1 MSIIWVGTSEMGSR
15 QLPFQTVRDIT
26 RSRTPKKKT
35 PPPAVTLPPLCP
47 KLPPLP
53 SVFVSRPLFSR
64 IAFLPSPPSSS
75 AGDPPHHIAQ
85 VGPRRS
91 IEDTKWKV
99 PHLMPAL
106 TDSSQLRHPAGLFS
120 LSEKEKDELSKITA
134 RKEKNQRAVEKCGKA
149 TKPNK
154 HPLTG
159 HEVFQMFTQKEYQAE
174 LKIYYLKEADEESHR
189 PYDLEVVQFDEAGSE
204 HYVFSPL
211 SVLHATETG
220 YGGVVSLADWNIESV
235 LWTSLKEIPF
245 FRDYRLKKTFTWW
258 NINIREMVFQRR
270 CEALQDQLLVA
281 VPQFRS
287 SLHLI
292 AGLTE
297 ALNEAHWLP
306 HDESQTYTLMEFK
319 NVLTTRS
326 QEGLHV
332 LETLSQHRTAI
343 LNAVKEN
350 CVKSH
355 QELQLHLKYAK
366 KLNKCYEPIYLHLA
380 HKQDLE
386 KELARAETAL
396 QKLGIF
402 GSLVDRMIVQS
413 LVTVIRQDVR
423 FFLSNFLK
431 RDKSPLCSLF
441 YTELC
446 FDASSQLTVAPPLR
460 LFQEAVSEAL
470 LTVVDSIV
478 QMCDTC
484 GFFLEISS
492 SVDTD
497 DESSDSDQDSS
508 PDLGCIKPPSIT
520 GDKQIRG
527 GRRRRRKFCCL
538 QLLMDQ
544 PALGLV
550 PPNQTQSMVL
560 GNAVHGCFHP
570 LTKAQLESQIRISD
584 LSEVVERE
592 SMTIMK
598 EAELEILQLCES
610 STFLVDSHSFI
621 RQCTGAFLES
631 MKGQPALQYEEHI
644 LNIRRWTQQINL
656 VPSTISTSNQVFII
670 YCAHLT
676 ETLGRHLRDIEQ
688 EILRQLVEQIKL
700 RSENLVSDLEKNTAE
715 LKTEPIHL
723 DDFSEYSLMV
733 TESWRMHSDTQKQL
747 VYIHSLQETV
757 GRTHRQMTEEER
769 TLEEKMLGLWD
780 CFTPVLEKA
789 ERIVW
794 HRLPTVANALDTMVP
809 FLVSDLKSTVSKATC
824 GPSLDPT
831 QSVKETASKLKNM
844 WTHMLNLNEK
854 LEELNRIGRNL
865 HEPTVDLT
873 SLTPD
878 IQKIT
883 ACKDLWE
890 LKAAYTAWTE
900 EWKLL
905 NLSEV
910 VVLQGQEKI
919 AKWKEQTLSI
929 ASIIPTHDAVLQ
941 DTLGNLENLSFQLSV
956 VAQLQSPT
964 LKHRHW
970 SAISKGMGTLYVQE
984 KTVTVADLMS
994 EKLQDHQEVISK
1006 ICRDAQAERDMEETF
1021 KELQRGWKAKL
1032 FQLERF
1038 THCVL
1043 QRCRPQRILKAAGI
1057 PTEGF
1062 ASRLQ
1067 AASRCSCAE
1076 ITFTII
1082 GLEIHFAEIENDLLA
1097 LSIMLKS
1104 PHSLDFRQQLEEWVQ
1119 SLQDLENLLDLFER
1133 FQQIWTFLMLNEKFL
1148 RVQRVDLLEKF
1159 KPVDETFK
1167 QIMRGTTGC
1176 PEVLRFVH
1184 STNTNGK
1191 FHGKSLCRILIGG
1204 LSTMESISNQMGDFL
1219 DAIRKKFPRLWFLS
1233 DREVTQLLSF
1243 HPVPSKLLPYVRKC
1257 FRGIHSLELQSETP
1271 SDTRDGKPDGV
1282 SSGIHRQIKVLGVFS
1297 SLQEHI
1303 SFLSA
1308 LESNPNALD
1317 WFCQFE
1323 KQLQLT
1329 MMELIKQCNV
1339 AQYQLQQACTDL
1351 ACDEK
1356 SLLQYEHGRQNIECV
1371 LALFTEF
1378 PLQCLLVAEEA
1389 VWSSFVLKAL
1399 RESSPVKLRHIKAY
1413 NSAKLRN
1420 LCRFIRDRYTG
1431 ADRESLVSRY
1441 MMVCLGASV
1450 QLTMNH
1456 AQQLTQLMEVRC
1468 DPESSYEWLTAMK
1481 YHINSEDQSLKCARE
1496 PACYVDVFGHRLQY
1510 GYEYFGPE
1518 DLVMVQTPSTDRAI
1532 LGILLALTSYRCGFV
1547 SGPCMSGKKN
1557 TVLQFGK
1564 ALARQVVTVQCYPSM
1579 RLDVVQQMLFGALLT
1594 GAWLLFDSVDLLTQ
1608 GVLSS
1613 LGQHLLD
1620 IHQCFNGFTE
1630 NGNQRVRNKRKDQT
1644 SDKVGGFTKTV
1655 QECRMIL
1662 AGKDISANLDYGCV
1676 VISSTRYTF
1685 ELPESLRFAMRPVAL
1700 THPSYRIIAEVT
1712 LTSIGFSD
1720 AMPLSQRLVSL
1731 INLAQDCH
1739 CLPHFITDNQSCFLV
1754 VLQKII
1760 SASEI
1765 HLNQIVR
1772 QQKMSDEARGAAA
1785 ENTDPVSSEN
1795 VSATDS
1801 EAESEEFEKRPTL
1814 HSSRL
1819 LIMQSLMEERALVEG
1834 IISVLLPSLYDH
1846 KKALRFYTIFKD
1858 AFPTALEFPLFQQ
1871 YFEEEK
1877 NIKLKEAITEELQWK
1892 QLHPDKETIS
1902 NALTLYQTMES
1913 SQAVLLIGPSGSGKT
1928 TCHSALAGALNSLAA
1943 KAMEFE
1949 NDSVTRGDAHEG
1961 DPQIWNSVDT
1971 VVLFPNAMSHEE
1983 LFGSF
1988 CEKRGWQDGA
1998 ITKVVRDS
2006 GQWEH
2011 TRSKLFNNKRRRDQ
2025 TPTAKW
2031 LVMDGE
2037 PVGQPGWLDY
2047 LTTLCSPEDP
2057 FLLLSSGEKL
2067 VSTQSS
2073 LKLLMEIT
2081 DLSDATP
2088 SAVTRCSFIHFT
2100 GSDLWK
2106 AVWKKEMDVLHSE
2119 YKLDQGTLKM
2129 WNRLA
2134 EDLFSSTLGQM
2145 ALTSAVQRE
2154 GHSLNSS
2161 AYGLQEITSFGRIL
2175 TALLQNL
2182 RIQVEKAEATL
2193 EDKADSTLHG
2203 ASTSDIGA
2211 QSQLTRNLFLL
2222 AYIWGFGGH
2231 LHPRKWPHLDLIV
2244 RKVLFSCRYNIMVPD
2259 DENVFEH
2266 FFNLYGKMCPK
2277 KTLLTNNITPKFGKY
2292 TFLLSL
2298 MLEANQPVLLAGDPS
2313 SGKTSLCQSLL
2324 SFDKPSISLTTSPS
2338 LSSRDLRTILRN
2350 ISCPKYC
2357 KDSVGSATK
2366 EQRLLLFVDDL
2377 HEAPCDVF
2385 GKTSSALESLRQS
2398 ISKGQILTLDT
2409 YHFKPL
2415 CSGLIGYMA
2424 TCCASGSGHYHP
2436 NGISSRL
2443 SRLFSIFVLP
2453 SPSTD
2458 IILSVHS
2465 PRLQAW
2471 LKGMPLQQSG
2481 ENMACCVVTATK
2493 TLYHAV
2499 CDQFQPSEQRP
2510 FFMFS
2515 HHDLQKVFQGM
2526 YLWRPSIQNTKNKVV
2541 ALPGFPPDLPE
2552 TEASVLKVAHLWMH
2566 ECMRTFH
2573 DRCSEEEG
2581 KTLVSLIA
2589 KVAATEFV
2597 IRSDTARACEEIHQ
2611 SPETLSLSLEPEPA
2625 AQSDLKED
2633 ETLPEPFLLP
2643 ENHSSEVENL
2653 TAHPPQLQIFQHFEE
2668 TVTGLVYGPELSETW
2683 SPIDPQHG
2691 SKWSFCYK
2699 EQDLDG
2705 VLRTLPAI
2713 LDRIRDDKGP
2723 DVDNNYITSR
2733 YMLHR
2738 QRVSQ
2743 LLHILRALLTPKG
2756 HGVLIGADKGTGRKT
2771 AVRLAADLTGY
2782 PLMELHSG
2790 NESKLHE
2797 ILKEAGNQS
2806 RVDGVHVIILVHEDI
2821 SQAVRDE
2828 LLAAMERRTFPAL
2841 YTEEELKNL
2850 VSSVMDLTRSRQY
2863 LMDSWMLEKYLSK
2876 VHKNVHVF
2884 LMMSSTSDG
2893 TIVTHRQMT
2902 KTLSLSCCVELYQP
2916 WCIQSLAR
2924 VAAQFLKTSPHKKE
2938 IHGSLTGLSVA
2949 MAGVHQSARRYASV
2963 LLKAQP
2969 FNPMTYMEFISHFG
2983 YLCKHLLKQ
2992 RKRLATRVAYVLA
3005 HVDILNAATLRNK
3018 VLLEIRRKKV
3028 ADAQQRE
3035 TDLIKAID
3043 DQTTLFDEVN
3053 FECAEV
3059 KNKQLDVEEQFNKA
3073 QHQLMPVFLSCKNL
3087 LDCLDFSDLEE
3098 VRCYRDPPVGV
3109 VTVMDAICLLFNH
3122 PTGWESARL
3131 LLRRP
3136 NFFQELEFFD
3146 RFTLTQ
3152 AQLWQLRQI
3161 ITNPDFV
3168 PESVRDVSKACE
3180 SLCRW
3185 VTALYGYYSL
3195 RHQLLVRRQLEE
3207 QDREVR
3213 AQLHQAK
3220 RHKEEEFHH
3229 LADLKRH
3236 LLLVQKLQKKLL
3248 PKLHQSEK
3256 MDREFTATAE
3266 QLEENFQDWRAAA
3279 KEAELQKH
3287 NLSGDALVLAAVVA
3301 YLGPF
3306 PSDVRTE
3313 LLTKWRNLCE
3323 TGSINLNPEDPR
3335 TSLFPQSNPAP
3346 PSPPRGFPIP
3356 VFESSQLA
3364 LGRALGLSDLQIQN
3378 TVSSRVVVQLLLWG
3392 YRNTQCQRWP
3402 LLVDTQQHQERSS
3415 QSWFLTGDDMDPDTD
3430 CEMVICGDDP
3440 ELLEKLD
3447 QAAEQGFRVLLTG
3460 VEHVTPSSQL
3470 LDRLA
3475 PPAGCCPP
3483 GMKQQAQ
3490 PPHPDFRLFLST
3502 NLPVRMLS
3510 REIHPSILALVH
3522 VVDLSL
3528 SSAEMEE
3535 LMLTLLL
3542 RSECEGLLIQHRRL
3556 QNEKQLLQEKL
3567 VREEDALMNHLLQ
3580 SKASRPPPPD
3590 FLTSAAVFQ
3599 EAMKTLRAEIQ
3610 QLSEELEHHEALV
3623 NPPRQL
3629 VRMAASLYQALQEV
3643 SRLSPAYYFS
3653 LRDFIEVMQ
3662 DIFIEKG
3669 RPLVPFA
3676 IGKEPTGL
3684 KPEITNKMV
3693 SRLLLHYR
3701 PLLFKSH
3708 FSVLK
3713 LLVSVA
3719 LLQHNQLCSE
3729 GERAAFLTGLQDI
3742 GHQPCLP
3749 AQTLPQTTTPLPSW
3763 TPPQT
3768 HPELLSLDRV
3778 PAFTGLLSSLSTH
3791 PTQWQE
3797 YLRLPASTVV
3807 GAVPCLSHSHLS
3819 LVQRALLW
3827 KTLNPNR
3834 LEGLADMICASQLCL
3849 PVQTVR
3855 SETPHTGNPGSLS
3868 RYLLR
3873 HEGAITLTLPSPGGD
3888 DRTSTRPLHLINTL
3902 AECVG
3907 ETGVKVISLGALC
3920 GRDVLLSA
3928 LDKAVDD
3935 GHWLV
3940 FSDCHLLERWD
3951 GEVVARLGQ
3960 LISSFKEAR
3969 GPTHPG
3975 VRLWFVTQEC
3985 KSHHIPVTV
3994 RMRCLPLVCDAPWD
4008 LKEELSRSLHQVVC
4022 IARTRSPSGGRA
4034 NNMELLLRCAV
4045 FHSVLLQRQTCQ
4057 YLGQGRIYNWDQGD
4071 LLALVEAHN
4080 CISRLCPVQTK
4091 ALQYLAGDLVHGGHA
4106 LDSADL
4112 ELVENTAKA
4121 CLSRMSPLWG
4131 RGPHVLS
4138 DIIRNPGQFG
4148 LTGLLQILDQGL
4160 QDAADITDPAVLG
4173 FDVVVAAEMI
4183 KINSHHLNLLLQ
4195 ASQNP
4200 LGTARSSR
4208 GALTLPTSSQ
4218 ARDRLLA
4225 LKSYLT
4231 HRREGRG
4238 REAVSHGSLSDFL
4251 RAEWEELVDTV
4262 SSLLSQLQQSVQ
4274 HGTPTFLSL
4283 AALSRLERRAE
4294 LLSAYVERRDTSDP
4308 PGAYRLAAFSNAR
4321 GFLVAIMRKAA
4332 RVNLRY
4338 ISDVELQFQVL
4349 SDSRTPDPPPVDAV
4363 YLCGLELR
4371 GASWDPQLGALQGT
4385 DSPQPGSLPLVC
4397 VTAHVRSITHTRD
4410 NVPDLE
4416 ASSSTAP
4423 PQLPVLHCPLY
4434 LDEGREPGDSGLADA
4449 QIITKIPLH
4458 ASLNPVLC
4466 SLRRVRLVS
4475 LL

>member
-1 MSIIWVGTSEMGSR
+1 MSIIWVGASEGGSL
-15 QLPFQTVRDIT
+15 QIPFQTGGRDIT

-35 PPPAVTLPPLCP
+35 PPPVGTLPPLCT
-47 KLPPLP
+47 KTSSLPP
-53 SVFVSRPLFSR
+53 VFVSRPLFSR
-64 IAFLPSPPSSS
+64 SALLPSPPSER
-75 AGDPPHHIAQ
+75 APPHHIAQ
-85 VGPRRS
+85 VGPRRPT
-91 IEDTKWKV
+91 EDTKRKV
-99 PHLMPAL
+99 PQLMPSLAD
-106 TDSSQLRHPAGLFS
+106 TSQLRRPAGLFS
-120 LSEKEKDELSKITA
+120 LSVKEKDELSKVTA
-134 RKEKNQRAVEKCGKA
+134 RKEKNQRAVKGGKA

-159 HEVFQMFTQKEYQAE
+159 RDVFQILSQKVPQAE
-174 LKIYYLKEADEESHR
+174 LKIYYLKEADEDSHR

-211 SVLHATETG
+211 SVLHETETG
-220 YGGVVSLADWNIESV
+220 YGGVVSLADWNLESV
-235 LWTSLKEIPF
+235 LWTALQEIPF
-245 FRDYRLKKTFTWW
+245 FRDFRLQKAFTWW
-258 NINIREMVFQRR
+258 NINVRRIVFQRR
-270 CEALQDQLLVA
+270 CEALEDQLLVA

-287 SLHLI
+287 SLHLF

-297 ALNEAHWLP
+297 DLNQTHWLP

-319 NVLTTRS
+319 NVLMTRNR
-326 QEGLHV
+326 EGLQA
-332 LETLSQHRTAI
+332 LETLSQHRNAI

-350 CVKSH
+350 CYKSH
-355 QELQLHLKYAK
+355 QELQLHMKYAK
-366 KLNKCYEPIYLHLA
+366 KPNQCYEPIHLHLA
-380 HKQDLE
+380 HKQELE
-386 KELARAETAL
+386 KELARSEAAL

-402 GSLVDRMIVQS
+402 GSLVDQMFVQS
-413 LVTVIRQDVR
+413 LVSVIRQDVL

-431 RDKSPLCSLF
+431 RNKSPLVSLF

-446 FDASSQLTVAPPLR
+446 FDSSSQLTVAPPLR

-470 LTVVDSIV
+470 LTVGDSII

-497 DESSDSDQDSS
+497 DDSSDSDQDSTC
-508 PDLGCIKPPSIT
+508 DLGCIEPPSII
-520 GDKQIRG
+520 GDNQNSG

-538 QLLMDQ
+538 HLLGDQLA
-544 PALGLV
+544 PGLV
-550 PPNQTQSMVL
+550 LPNQALSMVQ
-560 GNAVHGCFHP
+560 GNTVHGCFQP
-570 LTKAQLESQIRISD
+570 LSKAQLEWQIRISD
-584 LSEVVERE
+584 LSEDVERE
-592 SMTIMK
+592 TMKIMK

-610 STFLVDSHSFI
+610 STFLADSHSFI
-621 RQCTGAFLES
+621 RQCSRAFLES
-631 MKGQPALQYEEHI
+631 MKGQPAPQYEELI
-644 LNIRRWTQQINL
+644 LRIRSWTQQINL
-656 VPSTISTSNQVFII
+656 VPSSISTSNQVFII
-670 YCAHLT
+670 HCAHLK
-676 ETLGRHLRDIEQ
+676 ETLGRQLRLIEQ
-688 EILRQLVEQIKL
+688 KVLRQLVEQIKL
-700 RSENLVSDLEKNTAE
+700 RSENLVSDLEKTTAE

-723 DDFSEYSLMV
+723 EDFSKYSLMV
-733 TESWRMHSDTQKQL
+733 TESWRMQSDTQKQL
-747 VYIHSLQETV
+747 IYIHSLQDTV
-757 GRTHRQMTEEER
+757 TRTLRQMTEQER

-780 CFTPVLEKA
+780 CLTPILKEAV
-789 ERIVW
+789 RIVW
-794 HRLPTVANALDTMVP
+794 QRLPTVANALDTMVP
-809 FLVSDLKSTVSKATC
+809 FLVSDLKRTVSKATS
-824 GPSLDPT
+824 GPCLDPA
-831 QSVKETASKLKNM
+831 QSVKETASKLKSM
-844 WTHMLNLNEK
+844 WTHVHNLKKK
-854 LEELNRIGRNL
+854 LEELNRIGQNL
-865 HEPTVDLT
+865 HEPTLDLT
-873 SLTPD
+873 SLTLD

-890 LKAAYTAWTE
+890 LVAAYTAWTE
-900 EWKLL
+900 EWKQFH
-905 NLSEV
+905 LSEV
-910 VVLQGQEKI
+910 VVSQGQEKI
-919 AKWKEQTLSI
+919 AKWKEQALSLT
-929 ASIIPTHDAVLQ
+929 SIIPTHDAVLQ
-941 DTLGNLENLSFQLSV
+941 ETLGKLENLSHQLSV

-964 LKHRHW
+964 LKHKHW
-970 SAISKGMGTLYVQE
+970 RDISEGMGRLYVQE
-984 KTVTVADLMS
+984 KTVTVADLIS
-994 EKLQDHQEVISK
+994 EKFQDHQEVISK
-1006 ICRDAQAERDMEETF
+1006 ICRDAQAECDMEETF
-1021 KELQRGWKAKL
+1021 KKLQLGWKAKL
-1032 FQLERF
+1032 FQLDRF
-1038 THCVL
+1038 THCGL
-1043 QRCRPQRILKAAGI
+1043 QSCRPQHGLTEAGN
-1057 PTEGF
+1057 PTEGIV
-1062 ASRLQ
+1062 SRPQ
-1067 AASRCSCAE
+1067 TAGRCSCEE
-1076 ITFTII
+1076 IRFTII
-1082 GLEIHFAEIENDLLA
+1082 GLEIHFAEIENDLLT

-1104 PHSLDFRQQLEEWVQ
+1104 PHSLDFRQQLEEWMQ

-1133 FQQIWTFLMLNEKFL
+1133 FQQIWTFLMLNETFL

-1159 KPVDETFK
+1159 KPVDEIFK
-1167 QIMRGTTGC
+1167 EIMRGTTGF

-1191 FHGKSLCRILIGG
+1191 FHGKSLRRILVGG

-1219 DAIRKKFPRLWFLS
+1219 DAFREKFPRLWFLS
-1233 DREVTQLLSF
+1233 NVEVTQLLSF
-1243 HPVPSKLLPYVRKC
+1243 HPDPSKLLPYVRKC
-1257 FRGIHSLELQSETP
+1257 FRGIHSLELQSEIP
-1271 SDTRDGKPDGV
+1271 CDTRDGKPDRV
-1282 SSGIHRQIKVLGVFS
+1282 SSGSHRQMKVLGVFS

-1303 SFLSA
+1303 SFLSP

-1317 WFCQFE
+1317 WFCQLE
-1323 KQLQLT
+1323 KQLELT
-1329 MMELIKQCNV
+1329 MMQLVKQCNV
-1339 AQYQLQQACTDL
+1339 AQYQLQQSCTYL

-1356 SLLQYEHGRQNIECV
+1356 SLLQFEQGRQNIQCV
-1371 LALFTEF
+1371 LDLLIAF
-1378 PLQCLLVAEEA
+1378 PLQCMLVAEEA

-1399 RESSPVKLRHIKAY
+1399 RESSPVKLRHIKAH
-1413 NSAKLRN
+1413 NSAKLKS
-1420 LCRFIRDRYTG
+1420 LCRFIRDRGTG
-1431 ADRESLVSRY
+1431 AERESLVSRY
-1441 MMVCLGASV
+1441 MMVCLGSLV
-1450 QLTMNH
+1450 HLTMNH
-1456 AQQLTQLMEVRC
+1456 AQQLAQLMEVRC

-1481 YHINSEDQSLKCARE
+1481 YHINSEDQSLKCADD
-1496 PACYVDVFGHRLQY
+1496 PVCYIDVLGHRLQY

-1557 TVLQFGK
+1557 TVLQLGK
-1564 ALARQVVTVQCYPSM
+1564 ALGRQVVTVQCYPSM
-1579 RLDVVQQMLFGALLT
+1579 RLDVVQQMLFGALQT
-1594 GAWLLFDSVDLLTQ
+1594 GAWLLFDSVDLLAQ

-1620 IHQCFNGFTE
+1620 IHQSFNGFTE
-1630 NGNQRVRNKRKDQT
+1630 NGNQRVHNERKDQT
-1644 SDKVGGFTKTV
+1644 DDEVVGCTKTDP
-1655 QECRMIL
+1655 ECRMIL
-1662 AGKDISANLDYGCV
+1662 AGKDISANLNYGCV

-1731 INLAQDCH
+1731 INLAQDCR
-1739 CLPHFITDNQSCFLV
+1739 CLPDFITDNHSCFLV

-1765 HLNQIVR
+1765 HLNQSVR
-1772 QQKMSDEARGAAA
+1772 QQQMSDEARRAAA
-1785 ENTDPVSSEN
+1785 ENTDPVSPED
-1795 VSATDS
+1795 VSD
-1801 EAESEEFEKRPTL
+1801 RDPDPTL
-1814 HSSRL
+1814 QSSRL
-1819 LIMQSLMEERALVEG
+1819 LIIQSLMEERALVEG
-1834 IISVLLPSLYDH
+1834 IISVLLPVLYDH
-1846 KKALRFYTIFKD
+1846 KKVLGFCTIFKD
-1858 AFPTALEFPLFQQ
+1858 AFPIALEFPLFQQ

-1877 NIKLKEAITEELQWK
+1877 NIQLKLAITEELQWK
-1892 QLHPDKETIS
+1892 QLHPDKETIC

-1928 TCHSALAGALNSLAA
+1928 TCHSALAGAIDSLAA
-1943 KAMEFE
+1943 KAMENVFE
-1949 NDSVTRGDAHEG
+1949 NDSLTRGDSPQAE
-1961 DPQIWNSVDT
+1961 PQIWNSVDT

-1983 LFGSF
+1983 LFGRF
-1988 CEKRGWQDGA
+1988 YEKRGWQDGA
-1998 ITKVVRDS
+1998 IAKVVRDS
-2006 GQWEH
+2006 GRWEH
-2011 TRSKLFNNKRRRDQ
+2011 TRSKVFNNKRRRDQ
-2025 TPTAKW
+2025 TPRAKW

-2047 LTTLCSPEDP
+2047 LTTLCNPEDP

-2106 AVWKKEMDVLHSE
+2106 AVWKKQMDVLHSE

-2129 WNRLA
+2129 WNRLG

-2145 ALTSAVQRE
+2145 VLTSAVQSE
-2154 GHSLNSS
+2154 GQSSNSS

-2175 TALLQNL
+2175 TALLQHL
-2182 RIQVEKAEATL
+2182 RIQVEKAEAAL
-2193 EDKADSTLHG
+2193 EDKADLPLHG
-2203 ASTSDIGA
+2203 AGTSDIDA

-2231 LHPRKWPHLDLIV
+2231 LHPRHWPQFDLIV
-2244 RKVLFSCRYNIMVPD
+2244 RQMLFSCRFNILVPD

-2266 FFNLYGKMCPK
+2266 FFNLDGKMCPK
-2277 KTLLTNNITPKFGKY
+2277 KTLLINSITPKFGKY

-2298 MLEANQPVLLAGDPS
+2298 MLEANQPVLLAGEPS

-2324 SFDKPSISLTTSPS
+2324 SFDKPHISLTASPS
-2338 LSSRDLRTILRN
+2338 LSSRDLRTVLRN
-2350 ISCPKYC
+2350 ISRPKYC
-2357 KDSVGSATK
+2357 KDSVGSETK
-2366 EQRLLLFVDDL
+2366 KQRLLLFVDDL

-2424 TCCASGSGHYHP
+2424 TCCASGSGNFHR

-2471 LKGMPLQQSG
+2471 LKGMPIQQSG
-2481 ENMACCVVTATK
+2481 EDMACCVITATK

-2499 CDQFQPSEQRP
+2499 CEQFQPSEQRP

-2526 YLWRPSIQNTKNKVV
+2526 YLWQPSIQNTQRMQDKVV
-2541 ALPGFPPDLPE
+2541 GLPEFPPDLPE
-2552 TEASVLKVAHLWMH
+2552 SEASVLQVAHLWMH
-2566 ECMRTFH
+2566 ECMRTFN
-2573 DRCSEEEG
+2573 DRCSEEES

-2589 KVAATEFV
+2589 EVAAAEFGV
-2597 IRSDTARACEEIHQ
+2597 RLDTAGACEEIHQ
-2611 SPETLSLSLEPEPA
+2611 SPDPLSLSAEPEPA

-2633 ETLPEPFLLP
+2633 DTLPEPFLLP
-2643 ENHSSEVENL
+2643 ENNSSEGENL
-2653 TAHPPQLQIFQHFEE
+2653 TTRPPQLQILQHMEE
-2668 TVTGLVYGPELSETW
+2668 TVVGLVYGPELSETW
-2683 SPIDPQHG
+2683 SSMDPQHG
-2691 SKWSFCYK
+2691 SKWSLCYK
-2699 EQDLDG
+2699 EQDLDA
-2705 VLRTLPAI
+2705 VLQQLPAL
-2713 LDRIRDDKGP
+2713 LDRNRDDKGP
-2723 DVDNNYITSR
+2723 DVDNNHITSR

-2756 HGVLIGADKGTGRKT
+2756 HGVLIGSDKGTGRKT

-2782 PLMELHSG
+2782 PLMELHAG

-2806 RVDGVHVIILVHEDI
+2806 RVEGVHVIILVHEDI
-2821 SQAVRDE
+2821 SQSVRDD

-2841 YTEEELKNL
+2841 YTEEELRNL
-2850 VSSVMDLTRSRQY
+2850 VSSVMDVTRSRQY
-2863 LMDSWMLEKYLSK
+2863 LMDSWLLEKYLSK

-2893 TIVTHRQMT
+2893 THVTTRQMS
-2902 KTLSLSCCVELYQP
+2902 KSLSLSCCVELYQP
-2916 WCIQSLAR
+2916 WCIQSLAG
-2924 VAAQFLKTSPHKKE
+2924 VAAQFLKTSLHKME
-2938 IHGSLTGLSVA
+2938 LDGSLTGLSVA

-2983 YLCKHLLKQ
+2983 FLCKHLLKQ
-2992 RKRLATRVAYVLA
+2992 RQGQANRVAFVLS
-3005 HVDILNAATLRNK
+3005 HLDVLNATTLRNK
-3018 VLLEIRRKKV
+3018 LLLETRRKKV
-3028 ADAQQRE
+3028 AETQQRE
-3035 TDLIKAID
+3035 TDLIKAVD
-3043 DQTTLFDEVN
+3043 EQTILFEGVQTK
-3053 FECAEV
+3053 CAEV
-3059 KNKQLDVEEQFNKA
+3059 KTKQLDVEERFNEA
-3073 QHQLMPVFLSCKNL
+3073 HNQLMPVFLSCKNI

-3098 VRCYRDPPVGV
+3098 VRHYRDPPVGV
-3109 VTVMDAICLLFNH
+3109 VIVMDAICLLFNH
-3122 PTGWESARL
+3122 PPGWESARL

-3161 ITNPDFV
+3161 ITSPEFV

-3185 VTALYGYYSL
+3185 VQALYGYYSL

-3220 RHKEEEFHH
+3220 RHKEEAHHH
-3229 LADLKRH
+3229 LADLKRQ
-3236 LLLVQKLQKKLL
+3236 LQLIQKLQKRLL
-3248 PKLHQSEK
+3248 PKLHEAEK
-3256 MDREFTATAE
+3256 MDRELTATAE
-3266 QLEENFQDWRAAA
+3266 QLEEHVRDWRAAA
-3279 KEAELQKH
+3279 EEAKLQKH
-3287 NLSGDALVLAAVVA
+3287 NLAGDALVLAAVVA

-3306 PSDVRTE
+3306 PPDVRTE
-3313 LLTKWRNLCE
+3313 LLTKWRKLCE
-3323 TGSINLNPEDPR
+3323 TGGINLNPEDPR
-3335 TSLFPQSNPAP
+3335 TSLCPQSHPAP
-3346 PSPPRGFPIP
+3346 PSPPPGFPIP
-3356 VFESSQLA
+3356 VFERPQLP

-3378 TVSSRVVVQLLLWG
+3378 TVSSRLVVQLLLWG

-3402 LLVDTQQHQERSS
+3402 LLADIQQYQERSS
-3415 QSWFLTGDDMDPDTD
+3415 QSWFITGDDMDPETE
-3430 CEMVICGDDP
+3430 CGMVICADDP
-3440 ELLEKLD
+3440 ELLGKLD
-3447 QAAEQGFRVLLTG
+3447 QAAEQGLRVLVTR
-3460 VEHVTPSSQL
+3460 VENANPSSQL

-3483 GMKQQAQ
+3483 GIKQQAQ

-3502 NLPVRMLS
+3502 HLPVRLLS
-3510 REIHPSILALVH
+3510 SEIHPSILALVH

-3528 SSAEMEE
+3528 GSEEMEE

-3542 RSECEGLLIQHRRL
+3542 RSECEELLIQHRRL
-3556 QNEKQLLQEKL
+3556 QNDKQLLQEKL
-3567 VREEDALMNHLLQ
+3567 VREEDALMNHILQ
-3580 SKASRPPPPD
+3580 SNASMPPAPD
-3590 FLTSAAVFQ
+3590 FLPNAAVFQ
-3599 EAMKTLRAEIQ
+3599 EAMKNLRSEIR

-3623 NPPRQL
+3623 APPRQL
-3629 VRMAASLYQALQEV
+3629 VRLAAALYQALQEV
-3643 SRLSPAYYFS
+3643 TRLSPAYYFS
-3653 LRDFIEVMQ
+3653 LRGFIAEDMQ
-3662 DIFIEKG
+3662 DVFFEKD
-3669 RPLVPFA
+3669 RPLVSFA
-3676 IGKEPTGL
+3676 IGKVPTGI

-3693 SRLLLHYR
+3693 SQLLLQYR

-3729 GERAAFLTGLQDI
+3729 GERGAFLRGLQDI
-3742 GHQPCLP
+3742 GHPPCP
-3749 AQTLPQTTTPLPSW
+3749 PSQSTPPLPSW
-3763 TPPQT
+3763 TPPQI
-3768 HPELLSLDRV
+3768 HPELLSLGRV

-3797 YLRLPASTVV
+3797 YLRSPASTVG
-3807 GAVPCLSHSHLS
+3807 GAVPCHSHSHLS

-3855 SETPHTGNPGSLS
+3855 SEAPHTGNPGSLS
-3868 RYLLR
+3868 RLLLR

-3888 DRTSTRPLHLINTL
+3888 NRTSTRPLHLINTL
-3902 AECVG
+3902 ADCVG
-3907 ETGVKVISLGALC
+3907 ETGVKPEVKVISLGALC
-3920 GRDVLLSA
+3920 DREVLLSA

-3951 GEVVARLGQ
+3951 DEVLARLSQ
-3960 LISSFKEAR
+3960 MISSFKEEPGLTR
-3969 GPTHPG
+3969 PG

-3985 KSHHIPVTV
+3985 ASHHIPATV
-3994 RMRCLPLVCDAPWD
+3994 RMSCLPLVCDSPWD
-4008 LKEELSRSLHQVVC
+4008 LKEELSRSLRQVVS
-4022 IARTRSPSGGRA
+4022 ITQSRSPAGGKA
-4034 NNMELLLRCAV
+4034 DHMELLLRCAV
-4045 FHSVLLQRQTCQ
+4045 FHSVLLQRQTCKH
-4057 YLGQGRIYNWDQGD
+4057 LGQGRIYSWDQGD

-4080 CISRLCPVQTK
+4080 SIRRLCPVQTK
-4091 ALQYLAGDLVHGGHA
+4091 ALQYIAGDLVHGGHA

-4121 CLSRMSPLWG
+4121 CLSRLSPLWG

-4138 DIIRNPGQFG
+4138 DIIRNPGEFASD
-4148 LTGLLQILDQGL
+4148 LTGLLQILEQGL
-4160 QDAADITDPAVLG
+4160 QDAVDINNPAVLG
-4173 FDVVVAAEMI
+4173 FKADMAAEMI
-4183 KINSHHLNLLLQ
+4183 KINSHNLNLLLQ

-4200 LGTARSSR
+4200 LGAARSSR
-4208 GALTLPTSSQ
+4208 GTFTVSTSSH

-4225 LKSYLT
+4225 LKSSLT
-4231 HRREGRG
+4231 NRRDSRV
-4238 REAVSHGSLSDFL
+4238 RQAEAVSPGSLSVFL
-4251 RAEWEELVDTV
+4251 RAEWEELDDTV
-4262 SSLLSQLQQSVQ
+4262 SSLLSQPQQ
-4274 HGTPTFLSL
+4274 PTSASL

-4294 LLSAYVERRDTSDP
+4294 LLSAYVERTNTSDP

-4321 GFLVAIMRKAA
+4321 GFLVALKRKAA

-4338 ISDVELQFQVL
+4338 ISDVKLHFQVL
-4349 SDSRTPDPPPVDAV
+4349 SDGRFPDPPPVDAV

-4385 DSPQPGSLPLVC
+4385 DSPRPCSLPLVC
-4397 VTAHVRSITHTRD
+4397 VTAHVGSTNHTRD
-4410 NVPDLE
+4410 NVRVPE

-4423 PQLPVLHCPLY
+4423 QLPVHRCPLY

-4449 QIITKIPLH
+4449 HIITEIPLH

-4466 SLRRVRLVS
+4466 SLRRVRIVS